1 MSIYRARL
9 RNTSNALTLQ
19 MSSEQ
24 IRLQVS
30 PKLFE
35 VNSWIPQNRNEFQTL
50 RPATE
55 NAQEPTLLRRTRGTD
70 S

>member
-1 MSIYRARL
+1 MSICGGRL
-9 RNTSNALTLQ
+9 RNTSNALTIR

-35 VNSWIPQNRNEFQTL
+35 VNSWIPQMYVLE
-50 RPATE
+50 
-55 NAQEPTLLRRTRGTD
+55 
-70 S
+70 

>member
-9 RNTSNALTLQ
+9 HKTSNALTLR

-24 IRLQVS
+24 ICLQVS

-35 VNSWIPQNRNEFQTL
+35 VNS
-50 RPATE
+50 
-55 NAQEPTLLRRTRGTD
+55 
-70 S
+70 